1 MSTLESELST
11 AESAVS
17 SAQGAV
23 STAQSSLATA
33 QSSLSAAQG
42 ELSAAQAIPAEIIVN
57 EDGTQTEDTSA
68 RDAAVSAAQSKVS
81 AAEAEVNAAQ
91 NELNNAQTQLT
102 DAQGKVQEIQG
113 KISNLDS
120 QIQNIV
126 SNKNQAPWNF
136 AMEYA
141 LLEQQVQNQKEEEK
155 NDEESDEV
163 NKEVTNEVNYEEYD
177 EEKYKDYQVLDKEE
191 QIKCLKDAGLYN
203 ENSDYKVQIVSRN
216 SDGDAEYNFFKENED
231 GTKESIKIIA
241 NPNSDES
248 PKIVH
253 TIMNEYAE
261 EESSKVYDL
270 DELEKKK
277 YESEEWES
285 VEATKDKTYK
295 TSDGSTIKVSNDG
308 AQVKQNKITGEIVII
323 GAQDAEICPK
333 GGASSVN
340 IIDSSV
346 ESIVLDTGSDN
357 IFIKNSTVDEIVDNS
372 GGNNNIEIRD
382 GSTVNNIFLGNES
395 NDEIIVSDSTVE
407 YLNSGSGDDTIQSID
422 SSNIG
427 QLYGGHGNDNI
438 FVYNSNVESLYSTDY
453 TFQDG
458 GADKIY
464 VKNSKVNDIHT
475 GSGAD
480 DVTISNSIITGNLH
494 ETDDDRIN
502 IKEGFFSD
510 KIDYGNKYNTEQGEP
525 ASQQVSNYDEDGNE
539 IGYSQ
544 AEEQYNADGNLLTS
558 VAQNYD
564 MEGNLIGSTSIT
576 NVYDENGVLREQ
588 ISITYDKDGNE
599 TLNVSQKLDTN
610 GNVTQEYLR
619 AIASDGSIEE
629 KLVNLLYEDTNN
641 PNVCTFMQE
650 HVVEKDANGNTTLE
664 KRTNTDLLTVLK
676 QNNPYNE
683 NIQDAKTV
691 QDALAAYGTEKI
703 NTDELYTLMKS
714 NLTVAEG
721 QVIALGE
728 DMINSIKLELEAKL
742 SLMAKGS
749 IFEENKNDLQ
759 KELNE
764 AVDSGNV
771 NKINEIYEKINLT
784 LYPHGSY
791 NPFSSEIM
799 KIESAEK
806 YYNEMGSETVKE
818 NFAIRDGFDYD
829 TMIPETYGE
838 ILLCQMNDLK
848 KQYELY
854 KENMGSFDKIV
865 SYCNVFGFGT
875 SEDEVRQMF
884 ELYEEEVKNLSTLE
898 GKDFISSFKAL
909 TGDDFSQET
918 LENLFTNQLVS
929 SSVDKMSN
937 AQLLEE
943 AKKQHELGKLNIED
957 AYVLVPDNDT
967 VLVFDSD
974 LTPEE
979 RQEMIY
985 NGDTSGQIEVY
996 SSPNYYKEEIDY
1008 DKLRILLKASYAEA
1022 ANNSTIGKAIDDYA
1036 DTVVEHRE
1044 FIIDL
1049 ARTALVALTSATGGG
1064 IVICGFVGA
1073 GVEMISGILNSDA
1086 QGTQKQSGGEI
1097 IANMTSGFISAAFQG
1112 GSRQM
1117 MNLTLPGTDCSL
1129 NSLIS
1134 NATQNLSSETL
1145 KNLIPKYVEL
1155 IGVKG
1160 VTAGVIQNTTNFLMK
1175 NYDFV
1180 KKLLKG
1186 EEITEDEINNFKDG
1200 LINAVNDGTING
1212 AITGVLLSLFESV
1225 NVTVGKKL
1233 RDAVHK
1239 NSSQAIQGEINTVYS
1254 SVIKTLVYT
1263 PDKLANATGKTASRT
1278 IAKILQGEEVDF
1290 DTIMETEFKE
1300 IAKNAFK

>member
-33 QSSLSAAQG
+33 QSSLSAAQY

-68 RDAAVSAAQSKVS
+68 RDAAVSAAQAKVS

-113 KISNLDS
+113 KISNVDS

-231 GTKESIKIIA
+231 GTKESIKVIA

-295 TSDGSTIKVSNDG
+295 TGDGSTIEVSNDG
-308 AQVKQNKITGEIVII
+308 AQVKQNKNTGEIVII
-323 GAQDAEICPK
+323 GAQDAKICPK

-510 KIDYGNKYNTEQGEP
+510 KINYGNKYNTEQGEP

-588 ISITYDKDGNE
+588 ISITYDKHGNE
-599 TLNVSQKLDTN
+599 TFNVSQKLDTN

-619 AIASDGSIEE
+619 ATASDGSIEE

-641 PNVCTFMQE
+641 PNVSTFMQE

-676 QNNPYNE
+676 QNHPDNK
-683 NIQDAKTV
+683 NIQDAETV
-691 QDALAAYGTEKI
+691 QDALATGGIAI

-714 NLTVAEG
+714 NLTVVEG

-742 SLMAKGS
+742 SLMAEGN
-749 IFEENKNDLQ
+749 IFEENKDDLQ

-771 NKINEIYEKINLT
+771 NKIKEIYEKINLT
-784 LYPHGSY
+784 LYPNGSY

-818 NFAIRDGFDYD
+818 NFAIRDGFDYN

-838 ILLCQMNDLK
+838 ILLYQMNDLK

-918 LENLFTNQLVS
+918 FDKLLVNQLFS
-929 SSVDKMSN
+929 SSVDKMTEE
-937 AQLLEE
+937 QLLAEANEQGINIEE
-943 AKKQHELGKLNIED
+943 A
-957 AYVLVPDNDT
+957 YVYDYQKSVYEYLYDDEMYWDPTYIASV
-967 VLVFDSD
+967 SEICK
-974 LTPEE
+974 TP
-979 RQEMIY
+979 R
-985 NGDTSGQIEVY
+985 
-996 SSPNYYKEEIDY
+996 IDY
-1008 DKLRILLKASYAEA
+1008 DHLRILLKASYAEA
-1022 ANNSTIGKAIDDYA
+1022 ANNSTIGKAVDDYA